1 MIDPEKTLSRITAII
16 FLGITV
22 SIVVFD
28 ETFEDLVAVIVIVA
42 SVAGLAF
49 NWLSR
54 QCSPEEKGWQEER
67 ENWEEA
73 DRWW

>member
-1 MIDPEKTLSRITAII
+1 MIDPKKTPNRTTAAI
-16 FLGITV
+16 FLGLTV

-28 ETFEDLVAVIVIVA
+28 ETFEDLVAIIIIVA
-42 SVAGLAF
+42 SVTGLAF

-54 QCSPEEKGWQEER
+54 QYSPEEKGWQEER
-67 ENWEEA
+67 ENWEKA